1 MRSCCDGG
9 GRAGALAGGAT
20 AFGRAAS
27 VLPIEP
33 RGRGG
38 SDGLS
43 LVLALALA
51 LALAEA
57 SSLSATVGSTGMVCA
72 RDARPP
78 MAAPGRDGSGG
89 AAVALEPSDDD
100 SEASLGALVNVGGG
114 GRFWPPL
121 PLVPPPRLRPVD
133 DGTKG
138 AELAAS
144 RRGSA
149 GAAPSR
155 GGRAGSARSDE
166 AAAGMGG
173 AARCGSAGGGGSL
186 APREGNGG
194 AAVEPR
200 GGSGGC
206 DMMGE

>member
-43 LVLALALA
+43 LALALA

-72 RDARPP
+72 RDASPP

-114 GRFWPPL
+114 GRFWPPPL

-133 DGTKG
+133 DGTEG

-206 DMMGE
+206 DMMGA